1 MNAYS
6 RQLLFIF
13 DLCCLAAQEW
23 KGGEDMAEEEGFS
36 ERLPGRRF
44 GGGPRGF
51 RQSRGPVPVKEGDE
65 LDVTIEAV
73 GRRGDGIAKVENFV
87 VFVPGTKAGD
97 RVKVKITS
105 VGGSFA
111 TASVVT

>member
-1 MNAYS
+1 
-6 RQLLFIF
+6 
-13 DLCCLAAQEW
+13 
-23 KGGEDMAEEEGFS
+23 MAEEEGGFS
-36 ERLPGRRF
+36 ERRPGRRF
-44 GGGPRGF
+44 GRGPRGF

-87 VFVPGTKAGD
+87 IFVPGTKAGD
-97 RVKVKITS
+97 HVKVKVTS